1 MRRTKHINAII
12 DTDVITPVNHDVD
25 ERPRPSLAIVVSSKL
40 GGAREIEHSSFIIR
54 FGKFGMG
61 QKTPHLLAWSLCL
74 LSLLCVAA
82 RAADDADMVDL
93 VGFPPGEPIAPCAV
107 TKRRVGTNSNGELL
121 VETLDTD
128 KNLTSESL
136 LAANQWSYPYKP
148 KAWFWANPFLV
159 YLRARDEDANVK
171 QLCFRNVWGKVSK
184 CAGYALRCKNP
195 VRVGS
200 ILRWDKPT
208 EEHLLTLVV
217 ELDIWN
223 SRPLHAHLFQ
233 GTKALLSMAT
243 SCERCTDLLPAV
255 AITDPAAEHARTRY
269 LLMQAVDESGHHRKT
284 IWMDNRNNELIS
296 SENFG
301 IVEPPEI
308 YKIRLTGLPNKP
320 VSELWNAERPQL
332 HKLFSHG
339 LRPLGTRYALRGPIW
354 GRYCNLT
361 SERNLIEACRH
372 DRCVDKNS
380 INNLLSYNL
389 SWENA
394 VYPIMDPTKTTEPP
408 KESPKNVEIHWTTE
422 DDSRRTTVD
431 DRRTTMDDRRTTEDD
446 RRSVHWTTFGSETD
460 RSFDHP
466 DSLGVPKSTA
476 EITPEPQ
483 TPGYSLTILILIMTS
498 ALFLTACVVA
508 FFSLRLHRRSC
519 FWRKRRP
526 YLSHLRSAKL
536 NDPQEQP
543 HRSYA
548 AVSTVTTRM

>member
-12 DTDVITPVNHDVD
+12 DTNVITPVNHDV
-25 ERPRPSLAIVVSSKL
+25 ERAQQSLVIVVSSKL
-40 GGAREIEHSSFIIR
+40 GGAREIEHSPFIIR

-61 QKTPHLLAWSLCL
+61 QKTPHLLSWGFCF
-74 LSLLCVAA
+74 LSVLCVAA
-82 RAADDADMVDL
+82 RASPSQWFDL
-93 VGFPPGEPIAPCAV
+93 VGIPPGEVIAPCAV
-107 TKRRVGTNSNGELL
+107 AKRRVGTDSDGSLL
-121 VETLDTD
+121 VETLDSE

-148 KAWFWANPFLV
+148 TTWFWASPFLV
-159 YLRARDEDANVK
+159 YLRTREEDANVK

-200 ILRWDKPT
+200 ILRRGDNPT

-217 ELDIWN
+217 ELDIW
-223 SRPLHAHLFQ
+223 SARRPLHAHLFQ

-243 SCERCTDLLPAV
+243 TCEKCDDLLPAV
-255 AITDPAAEHARTRY
+255 AITDTAERTRTRY

-284 IWMDNRNNELIS
+284 IWMDNQNNELIS

-308 YKIRLTGLPNKP
+308 YKIRLNGFQNKP
-320 VSELWNAERPQL
+320 VAELWSAERPQL

-339 LRPLGTRYALRGPIW
+339 LRPLGTRYVLRGPIW
-354 GRYCNLT
+354 GRYCNLS

-372 DRCVDKNS
+372 DRCVDKDN

-394 VYPIMDPTKTTEPP
+394 VYPMDPTETTEIP
-408 KESPKNVEIHWTTE
+408 KESPKNIEIHWTT
-422 DDSRRTTVD
+422 RTTLD
-431 DRRTTMDDRRTTEDD
+431 DR
-446 RRSVHWTTFGSETD
+446 SLHWTTFTD
-460 RSFDHP
+460 DESDNPEAP
-466 DSLGVPKSTA
+466 DSPKSTA

-483 TPGYSLTILILIMTS
+483 APSYSLTILILLMTS

-536 NDPQEQP
+536 NDPKEQQ
-543 HRSYA
+543 HHSYA

>member
-1 MRRTKHINAII
+1 MMSSAHS
-12 DTDVITPVNHDVD
+12 
-25 ERPRPSLAIVVSSKL
+25 RPSLAIVVSSKL
-40 GGAREIEHSSFIIR
+40 GGTREIEHSPFIIR
-54 FGKFGMG
+54 FGKFGMR
-61 QKTPHLLAWSLCL
+61 QKTPYLLSWS
-74 LSLLCVAA
+74 LSLLSVLYVTAQ
-82 RAADDADMVDL
+82 ADLVDL
-93 VGFPPGEPIAPCAV
+93 VGFPPDEVIASYVV
-107 TKRRVGTNSNGELL
+107 TKRRVGADSNGDLL
-121 VETLDTD
+121 VETFDTD

-159 YLRARDEDANVK
+159 YLRMRDKNANVK
-171 QLCFRNVWGKVSK
+171 QLCFRNAWGKVSK

-200 ILRWDKPT
+200 ILRGDIT
-208 EEHLLTLVV
+208 SEEHLLTLVV
-217 ELDIWN
+217 ELDVW
-223 SRPLHAHLFQ
+223 SRRPLHAHLFQ

-243 SCERCTDLLPAV
+243 TCEKCADLLPAV
-255 AITDPAAEHARTRY
+255 AITDNAERTPMRY

-284 IWMDNRNNELIS
+284 IWMDNWNNELIS

-308 YKIRLTGLPNKP
+308 YKIKLDGLPNKP
-320 VSELWNAERPQL
+320 VEELWGAERPQL

-339 LRPLGTRYALRGPIW
+339 LRPLGTQYVLRGPTW
-354 GRYCNLT
+354 ERYCNLT
-361 SERNLIEACRH
+361 SERNIIEACRH

-380 INNLLSYNL
+380 VNNLLNYNL

-394 VYPIMDPTKTTEPP
+394 VYQTIDPTETTENP
-408 KESPKNVEIHWTTE
+408 KESPKNVEIRWTTL
-422 DDSRRTTVD
+422 
-431 DRRTTMDDRRTTEDD
+431 DD
-446 RRSVHWTTFGSETD
+446 RRSVYWTTFGSETG
-460 RSFDHP
+460 RSFVHLDALE
-466 DSLGVPKSTA
+466 DNTTRIMSPKSNA
-476 EITPEPQ
+476 EITPELQ
-483 TPGYSLTILILIMTS
+483 TPSYSLTILILIMTS

-526 YLSHLRSAKL
+526 YLSHLCSAKL
-536 NDPQEQP
+536 NDPQEQQ